1 MVSQQQVTWEGATVD
16 GFTVEGQLGQGL
28 YSWVYSCTNADH
40 ERRALKAAKP
50 EADVSTGICATFAF
64 PTQAWAEHTGSMGE
78 VQPDA
83 NELLALQLRRMRD
96 VKTRGLPRILNSLA
110 VPGITYYMMEFVPGI
125 NLRRLMEKGK
135 VKTSTMIAIGE
146 TLEALLDDPL
156 FQYHG
161 DIKPENIMVD
171 GDKVTILDPG
181 FFGAVR
187 TTQGNSYNVAVTTP
201 SYYPEFRP
209 NDQLAFGLMLWE
221 VATRRHP
228 LSAHGYAIHDPAIGF
243 DEKRHGAGLK
253 QYIEGFRFNGKDRFL
268 LAFYNTVRPS
278 ETRPDIPPAQEEF
291 LLRAVGLSGD
301 DKKRIDAGKPF
312 VSIAELNE
320 KLRALLKSGVEYFG

>member
-16 GFTVEGQLGQGL
+16 GFTVEGLLGQGL

-40 ERRALKAAKP
+40 QRRALKAAKP

-96 VKTRGLPRILNSLA
+96 VKTRGMPRILSSLS
-110 VPGITYYMMEFVPGI
+110 VPGMTYYTMEFISGI

-135 VKTSTMIAIGE
+135 VKTSTMIALGE
-146 TLEALLDDPL
+146 TLEALLDDPT
-156 FQYHG
+156 FKYHG

-171 GDKVTILDPG
+171 GDQVTILDPG
-181 FFGAVR
+181 YFGALR
-187 TTQGNSYNVAVTTP
+187 TKEGSGYNVAVTTP
-201 SYYPEFRP
+201 SYYPELRP
-209 NDQLAFGLMLWE
+209 NDQLAFGMTLWE

-228 LSAHGYAIHDPAIGF
+228 LSSAGYAVHDQTIGF
-243 DEKRHGAGLK
+243 DEKTHGVDLK
-253 QYIEGFRFNGKDRFL
+253 KYIESFRFNGRDRFV
-268 LAFYNTVRPS
+268 LAFYNVASPS
-278 ETRPDIPPAQEEF
+278 KTRADLPPAQEEF
-291 LLRAVGLSGD
+291 LLRAIGLRQD
-301 DKKRIDAGKPF
+301 DKQRIDAGKPF
-312 VSIAELNE
+312 VSIAEMNDA
-320 KLRALLKSGVEYFG
+320 LRQLLKSGVEFFG